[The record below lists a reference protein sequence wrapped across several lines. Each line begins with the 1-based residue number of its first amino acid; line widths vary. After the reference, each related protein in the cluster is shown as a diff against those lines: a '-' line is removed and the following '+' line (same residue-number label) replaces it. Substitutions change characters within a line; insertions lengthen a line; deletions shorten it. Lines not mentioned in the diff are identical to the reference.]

1 MVFLTVAV
9 PSLNGAQFIKQTL
22 TSFFEQTEPS
32 MDVELMV
39 MENASTD
46 NTLQICEELRQ
57 TFSALR
63 IVSNRTTLPFDLNIA
78 NAVREAKGEYVWIM
92 ADDDVPVPGAL
103 SLVYRTLQSYR
114 PATLLTN
121 FRKVGPNLEEIEE
134 DPKIDR
140 QDLANSASSISL
152 FDVAE
157 DALRGASFDIFG
169 LLSAIVVRRSDY
181 VQLSQNLHLG
191 LPEGF
196 DFLYLIPRL
205 MQRGRT
211 VFIDEKLVLFRQY
224 KKRWET
230 SKDYSQSMNIFFV
243 IIPTIL
249 TRLAKAGYSRKTI
262 SSMKRHHL
270 ANLTQQLIT
279 AAESGMH
286 YRGEFFHKLVQA
298 NYANPVFWLQVP
310 IFLLPRTSLKKL
322 GFLYKGRL
330 ADFLRATL

>member
-1 MVFLTVAV
+1 M
-9 PSLNGAQFIKQTL
+9 QTL
-22 TSFFEQTEPS
+22 TAFFEQAEQS
-32 MDVELMV
+32 MDVELLV

-57 TFSALR
+57 SFPGLR
-63 IVSNRTTLPFDLNIA
+63 IVSNPTTLPFDMNVA

-92 ADDDVPVPGAL
+92 ADDDVPEPGAL
-103 SLVYRTLQSYR
+103 SLVYGALQSYR

-121 FRKVGPNLEEIEE
+121 FRKVGPNLEELQE
-134 DPKIDR
+134 DPQIYR
-140 QDLANSASSISL
+140 AEAENFGSTISV
-152 FDVAE
+152 FEVAE
-157 DALRGASFDIFG
+157 EALRGASFDIFG

-181 VQLSQNLHLG
+181 VQLSQDLHLG

-196 DFLYLIPRL
+196 DFLYLIPRI
-205 MQRGRT
+205 MQRGST

-249 TRLAKAGYSRKTI
+249 TRLAKAGYSRETI
-262 SSMKRHHL
+262 SSMQRHHL

-286 YRGEFFHKLVQA
+286 YRGEFFQKLVKT